1 MTPLLRTC
9 WCAAWGLLV
18 VGSTIAAIDVS
29 YKTCGT
35 HIPILLSRALTT
47 DPYRGATLVFCL
59 FASISSI
66 YLNSIILT
74 TAFFGFL
81 GAFQISMFLTPSSH
95 DALILFSSI
104 LVMYECLPP
113 KENIKWRIHWTFTV
127 ISGLFCIGWFLYIIY
142 GCDAAGYDGPLPLP
156 PEVYCARCSWWFVT
170 EYVTFWSMFMLVYW
184 KIKPG
189 SRWRDQIMEQRAGT
203 NKKAA
208 VGTNKVDPLE
218 RLSF

>member
-1 MTPLLRTC
+1 MTCLLRTA
-9 WCAAWGLLV
+9 WVIGWVILVIGSIVAA
-18 VGSTIAAIDVS
+18 TEVS
-29 YKTCGT
+29 FQTCGQY
-35 HIPILLSRALTT
+35 IPILLSRALTT

-95 DALILFSSI
+95 DALILFSSV

-113 KENIKWRIHWTFTV
+113 KNNILWRIHWIFTFLV
-127 ISGLFCIGWFLYIIY
+127 GLVCVGWFLYMIF
-142 GCDAAGYDGPLPLP
+142 GCNAPDKYDGGLPLP
-156 PEVYCARCSWWFVT
+156 EAVKCERCSWWFVS

-184 KIKPG
+184 KIDPRQVWHDKIIDYQQEFKSNTTENPA
-189 SRWRDQIMEQRAGT
+189 EK
-203 NKKAA
+203 NKMI
-208 VGTNKVDPLE
+208 L
-218 RLSF
+218 F